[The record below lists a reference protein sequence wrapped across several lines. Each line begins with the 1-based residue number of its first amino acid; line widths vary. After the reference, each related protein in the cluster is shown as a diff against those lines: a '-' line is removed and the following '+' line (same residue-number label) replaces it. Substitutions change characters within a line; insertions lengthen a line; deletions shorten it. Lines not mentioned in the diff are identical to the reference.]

1 MMDSSMRVAVT
12 CLAMGFSLIVTG
24 IMAKQGCAR
33 FRFAY
38 MKFDPFAA
46 PVDSIYAA
54 FPWGLGCMLVSIGV
68 VLDSAVL
75 AGIGFGGGIIVG
87 FVFIV
92 WKPQWMKSDWLLWL
106 EEHYG
111 QSTIRFMFAQ
121 VRRDRSHFK
130 KVRSCTQEELYA
142 WAEEMSH
149 KYERLL
155 TDPNTVWE
163 QHM

>member
-1 MMDSSMRVAVT
+1 VGIGGLVDNN
-12 CLAMGFSLIVTG
+12 LIIFT
-24 IMAKQGCAR
+24 
-33 FRFAY
+33 
-38 MKFDPFAA
+38 
-46 PVDSIYAA
+46 
-54 FPWGLGCMLVSIGV
+54 GLGGGV
-68 VLDSAVL
+68 
-75 AGIGFGGGIIVG
+75 IVG
-87 FVFIV
+87 FVFIA
-92 WKPQWMKSDWLLWL
+92 WKPQWMKPDWLLWL
-106 EEHYG
+106 EEHYD